1 MSKTELVDNVAK
13 VADITKK
20 VAAVAVSEVFDSMRA
35 ALLSGEKVTVVG
47 FGTFSVKD
55 VPTREG
61 RNPATNESITIAAH
75 RKIMFKVGSELKA
88 AVK

>member
-1 MSKTELVDNVAK
+1 MTKAELVDNVAK

-20 VAAVAVSEVFDSMRA
+20 VAAVAVAEVFDSMGA
-35 ALLSGEKVTVVG
+35 ALISGQKVTVVG
-47 FGTFSVKD
+47 LGTFSVKD

-61 RNPATNESITIAAH
+61 RNPATNKSITIPAH
-75 RKIMFKVGSELKA
+75 RKIVFKVGSELKE